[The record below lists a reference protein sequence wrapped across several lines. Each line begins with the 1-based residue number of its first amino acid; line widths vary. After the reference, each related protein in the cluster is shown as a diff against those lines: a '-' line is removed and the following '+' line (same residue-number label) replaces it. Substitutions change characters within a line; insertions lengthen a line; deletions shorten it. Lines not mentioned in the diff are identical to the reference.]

1 MKNETNWSKQ
11 PVLPNKTTDIVVQVT
26 PNKEGY
32 FKKNVTIYCNIERRY
47 VKLVIQGKVNNQ
59 SK

>member
-1 MKNETNWSKQ
+1 MWLSKQ